1 MATPNPPI
9 RGHHLLHE
17 GNVWRVRDPFWSGED
32 KWEGGCACGA
42 KPPEF
47 PAVSARKMKAWHR
60 QHKAELRG
68 QQLHDT
74 VTAEMQ
80 VVVLKELIKDFESWA
95 EHQDWCDG
103 FSGQET
109 CSCGLGPLLGRTKAL
124 DAVSPADVVPTPA
137 EPAEIPIQVDT
148 RPRCN
153 APHPDGGT
161 LACDKP
167 RGHSDSHE
175 AYYGWTSRAEVWS

>member
-1 MATPNPPI
+1 MVTPNPPI
-9 RGHHLLHE
+9 SGHHLLNE
-17 GNVWRVRDPFWSGED
+17 GSVHKNWQTARAFSLGDVDYEWV
-32 KWEGGCACGA
+32 GGCACGA

-47 PAVSARKMKAWHR
+47 PNLSKRAMQRWHR
-60 QHKAELRG
+60 QHKAALRG

-80 VVVLKELIKDFESWA
+80 VEALKELIKDFEAWA

-109 CSCGLGPLLGRTKAL
+109 CSCGLGPLLERTKAAL
-124 DAVSPADVVPTPA
+124 LSPTDVAPTPA

-161 LACDKP
+161 IACDKP
-167 RGHSDSHE
+167 RGHEGHRD
-175 AYYGWTSRAEVWS
+175 G

>member
-1 MATPNPPI
+1 MAIPNPPI
-9 RGHHLLHE
+9 RGHHLLSE
-17 GNVWRVRDPFWSGED
+17 GAVFKRHKPFTTLATLHDNDGVEWH
-32 KWEGGCACGA
+32 GGCQCGA

-47 PAVSARKMKAWHR
+47 PDISMRKMKAWHR

-80 VVVLKELIKDFESWA
+80 VEALKELIKDFEAWA

-109 CSCGLGPLLGRTKAL
+109 CSCGLGPLLERTKAAL
-124 DAVSPADVVPTPA
+124 LSPTDVAPPPARFANTRIVSLGTHEPERAD
-137 EPAEIPIQVDT
+137 
-148 RPRCN
+148 
-153 APHPDGGT
+153 
-161 LACDKP
+161 
-167 RGHSDSHE
+167 RGPEGE
-175 AYYGWTSRAEVWS
+175 AGHVGL